1 MGRVQKPT
9 LESYFS
15 RCAYSIKTC
24 ELCEFCTGY
33 LLNST
38 VYTGAGSYI
47 TTRIDVPDEL
57 QGSWNVVRLVD
68 PLINVGT
75 LYGWV

>member
-15 RCAYSIKTC
+15 RCAFSLKTC

-38 VYTGAGSYI
+38 VYTGANSYI
-47 TTRIDVPDEL
+47 TTRIDVTDEL
-57 QGSWNVVRLVD
+57 QGSQKVVRLVD
-68 PLINVGT
+68 PLINVAT
-75 LYGWV
+75 LYGWA